1 VENEEGGAEREE
13 EGKWDRNPGERA
25 NNENIFMYVGME
37 EITEAASYCWVARS
51 ECTVTKRIG
60 NFRRI

>member
-1 VENEEGGAEREE
+1 MKKGGAEREE
-13 EGKWDRNPGERA
+13 EGKRDRNPGERA

-37 EITEAASYCWVARS
+37 EIMGAASNCGVVRS
-51 ECTVTKRIG
+51 ECTVTKRSG